1 MTFRPRGRPGKG
13 RPGVSAGTASTASP
27 QVGLFLFAGFD
38 MQLAP
43 SGTTSTEQPD
53 PGAAIPSTVSP
64 TVAPAAAPRSPE
76 EAAQQAGLLNGEG
89 APTGDELGALHGALR
104 LPIHVNARGLS
115 LGVLATVAFVFGL
128 QWAKNF
134 FVPLLLGIFIAY
146 TLSPVV
152 RWLERWHVKRAI
164 GATLVT
170 AAILAGMALT
180 FQRVQGEF
188 FNIIDE
194 LPALT
199 HKVTKLITEAADGQ
213 PSTIQQVQAAAAEIE
228 QAAANA
234 GSDGRR
240 AVPQR
245 RPAPS
250 SAPGASNFRVM
261 DWLLAGSVGLASFL
275 SQATM
280 VIFLVFFLLLAGD
293 TFKRKLVKLTGPSLT
308 RKKVTVHIL
317 EDINTS
323 IQSYMFMLLVTN
335 SLLAL
340 LMWGALRMIGLEN
353 AGAWAIFAGV
363 VHVMPYFGPLLITSA
378 TGLVAFLQFESL
390 RMVILV
396 AGASLA
402 IATLVGMVVTTWM
415 TGKIA
420 KMNPAAVFVSLL
432 FWGWLWGMWGLL
444 LGVPM
449 VVVVK
454 VVAERVEGM
463 EVVAELLGE

>member
-1 MTFRPRGRPGKG
+1 
-13 RPGVSAGTASTASP
+13 
-27 QVGLFLFAGFD
+27 

-43 SGTTSTEQPD
+43 SGNTTAEHAD
-53 PGAAIPSTVSP
+53 
-64 TVAPAAAPRSPE
+64 APAATLRSPE
-76 EAAQQAGLLNGEG
+76 EAAHEAGLLSEEG
-89 APTGDELGALHGALR
+89 APTGEELGAMHGGLR
-104 LPIHVNARGLS
+104 LPVHVNARGLS
-115 LGVLATVAFVFGL
+115 LGVLATIAFIFAL

-180 FQRVQGEF
+180 IQRVQGEF
-188 FNIIDE
+188 FNIVDE
-194 LPALT
+194 LPSLT
-199 HKVTKLITEAADGQ
+199 HKVTKLIMQASDGQ

-234 GSDGRR
+234 GSDARR
-240 AVPQR
+240 AAQQH
-245 RPAPS
+245 RPAPAG
-250 SAPGASNFRVM
+250 SAPGASNFRIM
-261 DWLLAGSVGLASFL
+261 DWLLAGSVGLASFI

-323 IQSYMFMLLVTN
+323 IQNYMFMLLVTN
-335 SLLAL
+335 GLLAL

-363 VHVMPYFGPLLITSA
+363 AHVMPYFGPLLITSA

-396 AGASLA
+396 AGTSLA

-444 LGVPM
+444 LGVPI

>member
-1 MTFRPRGRPGKG
+1 
-13 RPGVSAGTASTASP
+13 
-27 QVGLFLFAGFD
+27 
-38 MQLAP
+38 MQLAK
-43 SGTTSTEQPD
+43 SGPATPEAIEPIVTTAAEADTEQ
-53 PGAAIPSTVSP
+53 AA
-64 TVAPAAAPRSPE
+64 RD
-76 EAAQQAGLLNGEG
+76 AGLVNNAG
-89 APTGDELGALHGALR
+89 APTGEELGAEHGNLR
-104 LPIHVNARGLS
+104 LPVHVNARGLT
-115 LGVLATVAFVFGL
+115 LGVIATVAFIFGL

-134 FVPLLLGIFIAY
+134 FVPLLLGIFVAY

-152 RWLERWHVKRAI
+152 RWLERWHIRRAI

-170 AAILAGMALT
+170 GLILVGMVLT
-180 FQRVQGEF
+180 AHRVQGEF
-188 FNIIDE
+188 LNIVDE
-194 LPALT
+194 LPNLT
-199 HKVTKLITEAADGQ
+199 HKVTRMLMDASDG

-234 GSDGRR
+234 GAAKRAAAARR
-240 AVPQR
+240 A
-245 RPAPS
+245 PAPA
-250 SAPGASNFRVM
+250 SAQTPGASNFRVM
-261 DWLLAGSVGLASFL
+261 DWLLAGSVGLASFI

-280 VIFLVFFLLLAGD
+280 VVFLVFFLLLAGD

-308 RKKVTVHIL
+308 QKKVTVHIL

-323 IQSYMFMLLVTN
+323 IQNYMFMLLVTN
-335 SLLAL
+335 VLLAL
-340 LMWGALRMIGLEN
+340 LMWVALRLIGLEN

-363 VHVMPYFGPLLITSA
+363 AHVMPYFGPLLITSA

-402 IATLVGMVVTTWM
+402 IATLVGMLVTTWM

-444 LGVPM
+444 LGVP
-449 VVVVK
+449 VVVVIK

-463 EVVAELLGE
+463 EVIAELLGE

>member
-1 MTFRPRGRPGKG
+1 M
-13 RPGVSAGTASTASP
+13 
-27 QVGLFLFAGFD
+27 
-38 MQLAP
+38 
-43 SGTTSTEQPD
+43 
-53 PGAAIPSTVSP
+53 
-64 TVAPAAAPRSPE
+64 
-76 EAAQQAGLLNGEG
+76 
-89 APTGDELGALHGALR
+89 R
-104 LPIHVNARGLS
+104 LPMHVNARGLS
-115 LGVLATVAFVFGL
+115 LGIIATVAFVYAL

-152 RWLERWHVKRAI
+152 RWLERWHIKRAI

-170 AAILAGMALT
+170 GLILAGMALT
-180 FQRVQGEF
+180 VQRVQGEI
-188 FNIIDE
+188 FNIVDE

-199 HKVTKLITEAADGQ
+199 HKVTKLITQASDGT
-213 PSTIQQVQAAAAEIE
+213 PSTIQQMQAAAAEIE
-228 QAAANA
+228 QAASNSGADA
-234 GSDGRR
+234 RRAAQQRR
-240 AVPQR
+240 AVAAAAQQ
-245 RPAPS
+245 AA
-250 SAPGASNFRVM
+250 SAGSSNFRIM

-280 VIFLVFFLLLAGD
+280 VIFLVFFLLLAGN

-308 RKKVTVHIL
+308 KKKVTVHIL

-323 IQSYMFMLLVTN
+323 IQNYMFMLLVTN
-335 SLLAL
+335 VLLAL
-340 LMWGALRMIGLEN
+340 FMWVALRLIGLEN

-363 VHVMPYFGPLLITSA
+363 AHVMPYFGPLLITTA

-396 AGASLA
+396 AGASMA
-402 IATLVGMVVTTWM
+402 IATLVGMVVATWM

-449 VVVVK
+449 VMVIK